1 MEEKKTCSGCKKKSI
16 FELNDNKVEEDNS
29 KLIKVLIFL
38 YTILTAYGL
47 ISLIL
52 DIKTFIYNLL

>member
-29 KLIKVLIFL
+29 KLIKVLIFV

-47 ISLIL
+47 VSLIL

>member
-1 MEEKKTCSGCKKKSI
+1 MEEKKTCSGCKKKSLL
-16 FELNDNKVEEDNS
+16 ELNDNKVEEDNS
-29 KLIKVLIFL
+29 KLIKVLIFV

-47 ISLIL
+47 VSLIL

>member
-29 KLIKVLIFL
+29 KLIKVLIFV